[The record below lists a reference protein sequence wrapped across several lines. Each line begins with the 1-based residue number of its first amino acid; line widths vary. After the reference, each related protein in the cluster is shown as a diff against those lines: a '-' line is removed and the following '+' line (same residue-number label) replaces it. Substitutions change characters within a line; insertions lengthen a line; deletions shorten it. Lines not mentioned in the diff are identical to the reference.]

1 MLRRQPARGVSVM
14 AIDLFAD
21 RDLHAVCLQAQRLDA
36 SDYPAGF
43 LRLVAGM
50 PAAPVAYCGGLENHP
65 ELIRQL
71 AATRPLA
78 GNGAAQVA
86 CVRTPERLADVV
98 RRVGCRF
105 PMTVRDPVEVPADG
119 AFLCKPLASAGGQG
133 VVHWYGQSA
142 PMRSGGWCWQRCIS
156 GQLLSVSL
164 VLAPGQVDLLGIC
177 RQVTGYR
184 GVAGGRFRFRG
195 AIELPPAW
203 VARHCGLV
211 ERLKEL
217 GTLLASEAGLVG
229 LVGID
234 FMLSRTG
241 RDEIPVVL
249 EVNPRPT
256 ASMELIER
264 RVGWSLAV
272 RHLAACGLPI
282 PAAQT
287 LLPVAT
293 GSTWAK
299 EIVVARQAGTIP
311 ATWDQQVE
319 AALVETRTAAEGD
332 WPLLADRPVAGTQVK
347 AGQPVVTVFAAA
359 QTPAEAFRRVRCRAQ
374 RIAAAVPKVC
384 GRPAVES

>member
-1 MLRRQPARGVSVM
+1 M

-43 LRLVAGM
+43 QQIAAGM

-65 ELIRQL
+65 ELIQQL

-86 CVRTPERLADVV
+86 CVRTPERLAGVV
-98 RRVGCRF
+98 RRAGCRF
-105 PMTVRDPVEVPADG
+105 PMTVRDPAGLPADG
-119 AFLCKPLASAGGQG
+119 SFLCKPLASAGGQG
-133 VVHWYGQSA
+133 VVRWYGQSA
-142 PMRSGGWCWQRCIS
+142 PMRSGGWCWQQCIS

-164 VLAPGQVDLLGIC
+164 VLAPGHVDLLGIC

-184 GVAGGRFRFRG
+184 GVAEGPFRFRG

-203 VARHCGLV
+203 EARHCGLV

-229 LVGID
+229 LVGVD
-234 FMLSRTG
+234 FILSRTG

-264 RVGWSLAV
+264 RVGRSLAV
-272 RHLAACGLPI
+272 RHLAACGLPT
-282 PAAQT
+282 PAVRAGQ
-287 LLPVAT
+287 PGGT
-293 GSTWAK
+293 GTTWAK
-299 EIVVARQAGTIP
+299 EIVVARQAGTITP
-311 ATWDQQVE
+311 TWDQQVE

-359 QTPAEAFRRVRCRAQ
+359 QASAEAFHRVRCRAQ
-374 RIAAAVPKVC
+374 RIAAAVPQGV
-384 GRPAVES
+384 RPARS